1 MNSVI
6 TKAEIISSLIWK
18 FLERIG
24 TQGINFIVQ
33 IILARLLDPEDFG
46 LVSVIT
52 IFVSFANILVQ
63 SGFNTSLIQK
73 SKIKEIDYSTVFYF
87 SFFIAAILYVLLFL
101 LAPVIAMFYEQPQ
114 LTSILRVLSVTLF
127 IGAVNSIQIAVISRN
142 MQFKKLF
149 YSSFLATLISGFI
162 AILLAFSSLG
172 VWALVIQQIS
182 YQFLVTFIML
192 FTVQWKPRIVF
203 SYKRLKLLFNY
214 GWKILATH
222 LLSNIFLNI
231 RSLIIGKLYSAE
243 TLGFY
248 NRGMIIPSVLV
259 SNIDGSIQSV
269 MLPSYSS
276 QQENKEIVKKMVR
289 RSIMTSSFIVFPMM
303 VGLAAVAE
311 PFVSL
316 ILTDK
321 WLQAVPFLQ
330 IYCFIF
336 ALMPIH
342 TANLQAIKALGYSGT
357 VLKLEIIKKAMDI
370 LILLITIP
378 EGIYAI
384 AIGELIS
391 SLISTLI
398 NSYPNNK
405 YLRYSFKEQWIDVL
419 PSLLLS
425 LVMGIIV
432 YSITFIGYNKLL
444 TIIVQILIGVIVYIT
459 LALVFKIESFYFL
472 LNSLRGTF
480 KNKDRY

>member
-127 IGAVNSIQIAVISRN
+127 IGANSIQIAVISRN

>member
-378 EGIYAI
+378 KGIYAI